1 MVERKNSG
9 VAIQVGTDIID
20 PHSFLYI
27 FSVLLSV
34 SVMLCTSYHLLSFT
48 QTTLFFSAPTQSPPG
63 DYTQSMATRSQR
75 GAANPA
81 LDDGAVSGDFAFRD
95 ASLPHTV
102 SDTLAR
108 LLMAQARGDAES
120 WADAAAR
127 IVLELKT
134 RIPELLQDV
143 RAQINTSQCSLGSC
157 HVCRRRRHGNQHH

>member
-1 MVERKNSG
+1 
-9 VAIQVGTDIID
+9 
-20 PHSFLYI
+20 
-27 FSVLLSV
+27 
-34 SVMLCTSYHLLSFT
+34 MLCTSYHPLLSLSHT
-48 QTTLFFSAPTQSPPG
+48 HKLHFFSAPQFPPG

>member
-1 MVERKNSG
+1 
-9 VAIQVGTDIID
+9 
-20 PHSFLYI
+20 
-27 FSVLLSV
+27 
-34 SVMLCTSYHLLSFT
+34 
-48 QTTLFFSAPTQSPPG
+48 
-63 DYTQSMATRSQR
+63 MATRSQR